1 MASVVGHSPP
11 PFFKRGPAPLAKLL
25 FFLIVCLVILIS
37 DLRYRYLEVVR
48 QGVAFVT
55 YPLQM
60 AAYGP
65 VRLGQTVAAYFSSVQ
80 ALTHENAELKRQ
92 QVDVA
97 GRLLR
102 QDSIEL
108 ENARLRALVEVKER
122 QPVHGVVAEIL
133 YNARDPFSRRVI
145 LDKGAQQGISA
156 SQAVVDEAGVIG
168 QVTRIYPLQAEV
180 TLLTDKDQAV
190 PVQVV
195 RNGLRAVMFGAGG
208 GLLELRYLAANA
220 DVQVG
225 DSVVTSGL
233 DGVFLAGLPVAKV
246 IRIDRDNS
254 FSFARILC
262 APVAGIEQHGLV
274 LVLASRESM
283 PPVPEEP
290 ALRDVPGKSKK
301 SRR

>member
-60 AAYGP
+60 TAYGP

-133 YNARDPFSRRVI
+133 YNTRDPFSRRVI

-156 SQAVVDEAGVIG
+156 SQAVIDEAGVIG

-290 ALRDVPGKSKK
+290 ALRDVPGKGKK
-301 SRR
+301 PRR

>member
-25 FFLIVCLVILIS
+25 FFLIICLVILIS

-48 QGVAFVT
+48 QGVAFIT

-80 ALTHENAELKRQ
+80 ALTQENAELKRR

-108 ENARLRALVEVKER
+108 ENARLRALVEMKER

-145 LDKGAQQGISA
+145 LDKGAQDGIA
-156 SQAVVDEAGVIG
+156 AGQAVVDDAGVIG
-168 QVTRIYPLQAEV
+168 QVTRIYPLQTEV

-195 RNGLRAVMFGAGG
+195 RNGLRAVMFGAGA

-274 LVLASRESM
+274 LVLASRESIS
-283 PPVPEEP
+283 PAPEEP
-290 ALRDVPGKSKK
+290 ALRDVPAKGKKP
-301 SRR
+301 RR